1 MKPKD
6 LRTVDERAD
15 DFAKC
20 LLWLICRNIKTKYNT
35 FEDFK
40 SAYCKIINGNASD
53 DEQIKFCRAFELDA
67 KLYRRIL
74 GQQKT
79 GKYITLDQINPLL
92 PKWLHYR
99 PHFTRQYKSG
109 KSYSVHSYWYIDFDH
124 LKTIFGKQDEL
135 DATIDAKSAKYTKR
149 QFMLINKL
157 FLFDKGKANKAKRLE
172 KERLERKAEKEK
184 TMKKYKKIDG
194 HTESEWNELHKS
206 GKLAFTWEQACKAE
220 WKKERR
226 ADKHRMTIA
235 KKAAKATLKELT
247 EAELKI
253 KQLEAKVAYL
263 EKLKDLNSDIPQEE
277 MFVEKPLDRMYYDV
291 NEVPWDDLPEDYIAR
306 DKWIKEH
313 CSDGVKAQLKEDFE
327 RQRETIE
334 TASVEGHLGKTINEI
349 LRKPAF

>member
-6 LRTVDERAD
+6 IRTLDERAD

-35 FEDFK
+35 LEDFK
-40 SAYCKIINGNASD
+40 LAYRKITDGSASD
-53 DEQIKFCRAFELDA
+53 NEQIKFCRAFELDA
-67 KLYRRIL
+67 KIYRRIL
-74 GQQKT
+74 GQRET
-79 GKYITLDQINPLL
+79 GKYVTLDQIDPFL

-99 PHFTRQYKSG
+99 PHFTKQYKSG

-124 LKTIFGKQDEL
+124 LEDIFRKQDEL
-135 DATIDAKSAKYTKR
+135 VAAIDAKSAKYTKR

-157 FLFDKGKANKAKRLE
+157 FLFDKGGANRAKRLE
-172 KERLERKAEKEK
+172 KERLERKAGKIK
-184 TMKKYKKIDG
+184 SMKNYKKIDG
-194 HTESEWNELHKS
+194 HTKSEWNELHES

-253 KQLEAKVAYL
+253 RQLEAEVAHL
-263 EKLKDLNSDIPQEE
+263 KQLKDLNSDIP
-277 MFVEKPLDRMYYDV
+277 
-291 NEVPWDDLPEDYIAR
+291 
-306 DKWIKEH
+306 
-313 CSDGVKAQLKEDFE
+313 
-327 RQRETIE
+327 
-334 TASVEGHLGKTINEI
+334 
-349 LRKPAF
+349 